1 MKSDF
6 VNNSWRVDQNVII
19 SDNLPIYRT
28 RYTVLAT
35 IIDTPKKSIFLH
47 DNIAFN
53 VKFLSCRKTKS
64 ISIDWKGI

>member
-1 MKSDF
+1 MIKLWMK
-6 VNNSWRVDQNVII
+6 QNKY
-19 SDNLPIYRT
+19 L
-28 RYTVLAT
+28 YTVLAT

-47 DNIAFN
+47 DNIVFN